1 MIIENSLRANLIRIF
16 SLLKVD
22 IQNVNLFFV
31 DKVVLILN

>member
-1 MIIENSLRANLIRIF
+1 MIIGNSLRANLIRIF